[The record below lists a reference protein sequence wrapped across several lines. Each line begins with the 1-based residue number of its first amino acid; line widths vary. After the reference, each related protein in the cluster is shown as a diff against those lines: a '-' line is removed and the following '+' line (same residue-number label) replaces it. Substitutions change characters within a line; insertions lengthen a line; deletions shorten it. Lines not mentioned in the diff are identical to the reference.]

1 MKAIV
6 QDHYG
11 NASSL
16 RFDDI
21 ARPEAGDDQV
31 LVQVV
36 AAGVDRGALHFMT
49 GQPYLMR
56 LGTGLRTPK
65 VRVPG
70 VSYAGR
76 VAAVGSNVTGFA
88 VGDEVYGAARGTY
101 AEYVA
106 AAPSKMAH
114 KPAQLTFDEA
124 AVLPYATFA
133 ALMAVRDHAR
143 VQPGERLLVVG
154 ATGAVGSIVLQAAK
168 AAGAEVSALTGPR
181 NQQTATALGADH
193 TLDYTRGD
201 FSDGSRTYDVIV
213 DVFGRTPTRRLRR
226 ALTPRGRLVIVG
238 GEGDRWVGG
247 IQRQLGAAL
256 LTPFISQSLRTFVA
270 KETTDTLQQMNELIA
285 GGQVQPPAT
294 QTHALIDAAT
304 AVAAVDTGS
313 TARRLALTI

>member
-16 RFDDI
+16 RFDEID
-21 ARPEAGDDQV
+21 RPQVGHDKV

-56 LGTGLRTPK
+56 LGTGLRTPR

-76 VAAVGSNVTGFA
+76 IEAIGSNVTGFA

-101 AEYVA
+101 AEYVVA
-106 AAPSKMAH
+106 SPTKMAH
-114 KPAQLTFDEA
+114 KPAGLTFAQA

-133 ALMAVRDHAR
+133 ALQAVQDHAK
-143 VQPGERLLVVG
+143 VQPGERVLVVG
-154 ATGAVGSIVLQAAK
+154 GTGAVGSIVVQTAK
-168 AAGAEVSALTGPR
+168 AAGAEVTAVTGPR
-181 NQQTATALGADH
+181 NQQTATTLGADH
-193 TLDYTRGD
+193 AIDYTQGD
-201 FSDGSRTYDVIV
+201 FTDGTRAYDVII

-226 ALTPRGRLVIVG
+226 ALTPKGRLVIVG

-247 IQRQLGAAL
+247 IQRQAGAML
-256 LTPFISQSLRTFVA
+256 LTPFISQTLRMFVA
-270 KETTDTLQQMNELIA
+270 KENTDTLERMNDLIA
-285 GGQVQPPAT
+285 AGKVQPPQIRA
-294 QTHALIDAAT
+294 HPLVDAAN
-304 AVAAVDTGS
+304 AVAALEAPGTPG
-313 TARRLALTI
+313 RLVLTI

>member
-11 NASSL
+11 NATSL

-21 ARPEAGDDQV
+21 DRPEVPDDKV

-56 LGTGLRTPK
+56 LGTGLRAPK
-65 VRVPG
+65 IRVPG

-76 VAAVGSNVTGFA
+76 VEAVGAKVTGFA

-101 AEYVA
+101 AEYVVA
-106 AAPSKMAH
+106 SPTKMAR
-114 KPAQLTFDEA
+114 KPAQLTFEQA

-133 ALMAVRDHAR
+133 ALQAVRDHAKAR
-143 VQPGERLLVVG
+143 PGERVLVVG
-154 ATGAVGSIVLQAAK
+154 ATGAVGSIALQAAK
-168 AAGAEVSALTGPR
+168 AAGAEVTAVAGPR
-181 NQQTATALGADH
+181 HQDHAKSLGADH
-193 TLDYTRGD
+193 TIDYSRDD
-201 FSDGSRTYDVIV
+201 FTDGTRTYDVII
-213 DVFGRTPTRRLRR
+213 DVFGRTSTRRLRR

-256 LTPFISQSLRTFVA
+256 LTPFIGQHLRTFVA
-270 KETTDTLQQMNELIA
+270 KENNATLESMNDLIA
-285 GGQVQPPAT
+285 QGKVQPPAIAV
-294 QTHALIDAAT
+294 HPLVDAAL
-304 AVAAVDTGS
+304 AVEAVESGATSDRLVLS
-313 TARRLALTI
+313 T